1 MRTIEVDKL
10 YDSNDI
16 HTQYVYRIVDTIYT
30 EQGTKQ
36 IVIKEYITDLNG
48 VVEDGEVK
56 WTIKKD
62 LYLII

>member
-48 VVEDGEVK
+48 VVEDGE
-56 WTIKKD
+56 IK
-62 LYLII
+62 

>member
-30 EQGTKQ
+30 EQETKQ

-48 VVEDGEVK
+48 VVEDRKIKGEVK
-56 WTIKKD
+56 
-62 LYLII
+62 

>member
-48 VVEDGEVK
+48 VVEDGEIK
-56 WTIKKD
+56 WA
-62 LYLII
+62 

>member
-10 YDSNDI
+10 YDINDI

-30 EQGTKQ
+30 EQETKQ

-48 VVEDGEVK
+48 VVEDRKIEGEVK
-56 WTIKKD
+56 
-62 LYLII
+62 